1 MYKFF
6 SVAIFMIIAN
16 ISLGQTTFKEK
27 LEEAFSQDKVTA
39 ILNNSSK
46 KQYYQNV
53 IFSSYEVKEIDAN
66 KASVNS
72 MPVLKIVTIVNREN
86 KITQENEDGSFIL
99 NLIDKGEFNILLTN
113 VKRDFKN
120 KTYYRIQGTNK
131 VLVVQSHQDISK

>member
-1 MYKFF
+1 MYKIF
-6 SVAIFMIIAN
+6 SVAIFVIIAN

-46 KQYYQNV
+46 KQYYHNV

-72 MPVLKIVTIVNREN
+72 MPVLKIVTIVDREN
-86 KITQENEDGSFIL
+86 KVTQENEDGSFIL

-131 VLVVQSHQDISK
+131 ILVVQSHQDISK

>member
-1 MYKFF
+1 MYKIF
-6 SVAIFMIIAN
+6 SVAIFVIIAN

-46 KQYYQNV
+46 KQYYHNV

-66 KASVNS
+66 KASVNP
-72 MPVLKIVTIVNREN
+72 MPVLKIVTIVDREN
-86 KITQENEDGSFIL
+86 KVTQENEDGNFIL

-131 VLVVQSHQDISK
+131 ILVVQSHQDISK